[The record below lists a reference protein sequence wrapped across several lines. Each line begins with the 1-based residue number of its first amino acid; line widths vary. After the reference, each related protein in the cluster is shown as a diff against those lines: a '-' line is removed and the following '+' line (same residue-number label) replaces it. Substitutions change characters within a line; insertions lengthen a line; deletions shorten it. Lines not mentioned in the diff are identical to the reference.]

1 MGGFTNA
8 LDLMLLSEYD
18 KNFIQ
23 KEGLE
28 NFLISEKLD
37 GIRAFWDGQNLYSR
51 NGKKLN
57 PPQWFIK
64 DFPPFSIDG
73 ELWNK
78 RDNFSNIIKI
88 INTDENEFLW
98 NDLVFYVFDVPNQTY
113 GLLNRLKIIES
124 YLQNKSNKY
133 IKIIPQTEIN
143 SFEKLDSK
151 LDFITNNNGEGLV
164 LRHKNKPYINGRS
177 KYDLKLKKFLSAD
190 CEIVGY
196 TEGKGKF
203 INKVGSII
211 CKDKTMEFK
220 IGSGISDDFREN
232 PLPIGSIIEYK
243 YNGKTINDI
252 PRFPV
257 FLRLKE

>member
-57 PPQWFIK
+57 PPQWFIE

-88 INTDENEFLW
+88 INTDENELLW
-98 NDLVFYVFDVPNQTY
+98 NDLVFYIFDVP
-113 GLLNRLKIIES
+113 S
-124 YLQNKSNKY
+124 
-133 IKIIPQTEIN
+133 
-143 SFEKLDSK
+143 
-151 LDFITNNNGEGLV
+151 
-164 LRHKNKPYINGRS
+164 
-177 KYDLKLKKFLSAD
+177 
-190 CEIVGY
+190 
-196 TEGKGKF
+196 
-203 INKVGSII
+203 
-211 CKDKTMEFK
+211 
-220 IGSGISDDFREN
+220 
-232 PLPIGSIIEYK
+232 
-243 YNGKTINDI
+243 
-252 PRFPV
+252 
-257 FLRLKE
+257 